1 MGIVFGKI
9 DVAEPSFK
17 VLLNRASVPIPY
29 QIRQY
34 NVRYACE
41 TTFTGSDTSSAF
53 RALAGYIGVMGSPQN
68 EGSQSISMTAP
79 VVMEEEGQSAS
90 GSGSAS
96 RSIAMTAPVVT
107 STSTSTST
115 SINTKNHKDLKKM
128 QFFLPEEYN
137 NLKSIPKPTNPNVT
151 IHKIPAAT
159 GVVHTFSGTAGD
171 VKTKHKVK
179 ALVRQLKEDGLEL
192 DEDQVVLQNNY
203 SLWQYNPPFTIPIMR
218 RNEVWIQLTDD
229 EVQGLLNKFQN

>member
-1 MGIVFGKI
+1 MGIIFGKI
-9 DVAEPSFK
+9 EVAEPSFK
-17 VLLNRASVPIPY
+17 VLLNRSSVPIPY

-68 EGSQSISMTAP
+68 EGSQFIAMTAP
-79 VVMEEEGQSAS
+79 VVMEEDQS
-90 GSGSAS
+90 GSG
-96 RSIAMTAPVVT
+96 SIAMTAPVVT
-107 STSTSTST
+107 TKS
-115 SINTKNHKDLKKM
+115 SITTNHKDVKRM

-151 IHKIPAAT
+151 IHKIPAAR

-171 VKTKHKVK
+171 VKTKHKVE